1 MKADLWVDACAWSL
15 EASVSGCIMKISKS
29 ALACSSATLM
39 TATGA
44 IAADLPTT
52 KAAPVEYVRVCNVF
66 GAGFF
71 YIPGTDT
78 CIRLS
83 GRARYEYLY
92 QPTGVRTGTNGD
104 VSGYVGLL
112 RLNLDART
120 QTDYGALRT
129 FLRVDIAQ
137 RSGPYAVSG
146 SRQRES
152 LAIPGLGADGYLHT
166 QTYVNAD
173 KAFIQFAGLTAGRAS
188 SFFDFYAHD
197 FEMIAATAGSDT
209 YSTNLLAYTATLSNG
224 ITLTGSMEDPT
235 YRRFPVFGSGAAI
248 GAFSANGGFAGY
260 NSNFNPFSPGTFLAP
275 IIIGPGNVAF
285 EDVTQKSRLP
295 DFIAAARI
303 DQAWGSA
310 QISAAVHEVNVGS
323 SVSTAQGIPTAIGL
337 GDSPTGR
344 SNSAYG
350 WAVQAG
356 IKVNLPFIAPGDTLY
371 LQAAYAK
378 GGISYT
384 GISNYTAPYD
394 ALAAAPYNGGGFPQY
409 LADAVVNPATGRLE
423 LSTSFS
429 AVASLLHYWTPS
441 VRSAFFASYAQIDY
455 NSNARNA
462 LGILGFGFAPAG
474 ANAANSLAFLTSP
487 VLRGNN
493 QTNAGASLIWT
504 PVKDLDIGVEGVY
517 IHTALNSGVTPDQ
530 SKSSTRYINS
540 TDGGQFRFRVQ
551 RDF

>member
-1 MKADLWVDACAWSL
+1 MKNLKSL
-15 EASVSGCIMKISKS
+15 
-29 ALACSSATLM
+29 LLYSSTALM
-39 TATGA
+39 TASGA
-44 IAADLPTT
+44 KSADLPTT

-92 QPTGVRTGTNGD
+92 QPTGSRTGTNGD

-129 FLRVDIAQ
+129 FLRLDIAQ

-173 KAFIQFAGLTAGRAS
+173 KAFIQLAGLTAGRAS

-197 FEMIAATAGSDT
+197 FEMIGATAGSDT
-209 YSTNLLAYTATLSNG
+209 FSTDLLAYTATLGNG
-224 ITLTGSMEDPT
+224 FSLTGSMEDPT

-248 GAFSANGGFAGY
+248 GAYTANGGFAGY
-260 NSNFNPFSPGTFLAP
+260 SNGFNPFSPGTFLAP

-285 EDVTQKSRLP
+285 EDVTQKSRMP
-295 DFIAAARI
+295 DFVAAARV

-310 QISAAVHEVNVGS
+310 QLSAAVHEVNVGS
-323 SVSTAQGIPTAIGL
+323 AVSTVQGIPTALGL
-337 GDSPTGR
+337 GISPTGR
-344 SNSAYG
+344 SDNAYG
-350 WAVQAG
+350 WAIQAG
-356 IKVNLPFIAPGDTLY
+356 IKVNLPFIATGDTLY
-371 LQAAYAK
+371 LQGAYAR
-378 GGISYT
+378 GGLSYT

-394 ALAAAPYNGGGFPQY
+394 ALAAAPFNGGGFQQY
-409 LADAVVNPATGRLE
+409 LADAVVNPSTGRLE

-441 VRSAFFASYAQIDY
+441 IRSAFFASYAQVDY

-462 LGILGFGFAPAG
+462 LGLLGFGFAPAG
-474 ANAANSLAFLTSP
+474 VNATNSLAFLTSP

-517 IHTALNSGVTPDQ
+517 IHTALNSGVTPDL